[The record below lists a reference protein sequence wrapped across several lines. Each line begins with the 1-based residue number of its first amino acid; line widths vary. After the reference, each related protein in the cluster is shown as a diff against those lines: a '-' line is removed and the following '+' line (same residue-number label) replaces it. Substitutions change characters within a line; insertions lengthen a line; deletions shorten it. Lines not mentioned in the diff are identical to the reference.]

1 MWYESLEPA
10 RATDTMKKKRHKP
23 EEIVRKLREAEA
35 LQGSGKSIE
44 AASRAL
50 GVSVATLHRWKAEYG
65 GATAD
70 VVKQNKELKTE
81 NDRLK
86 RLVAD
91 KELEIAIWKEVGS
104 KKW

>member
-10 RATDTMKKKRHKP
+10 RAKDTMKKKKHKP

-35 LQGSGKSIE
+35 LQAGGKSIE
-44 AASRAL
+44 AVSREL
-50 GVSVATLHRWKAEYG
+50 GVSPATLHRWKAEYG
-65 GATAD
+65 GATVD
-70 VVKQNKELKTE
+70 VVKQNKELKVE

-91 KELEIAIWKEVGS
+91 KELEIAIWKEVGT

>member
-1 MWYESLEPA
+1 
-10 RATDTMKKKRHKP
+10 MKKKRHKP

-35 LQGSGKSIE
+35 FQGSGKSIAE
-44 AASRAL
+44 ASRAL
-50 GVSVATLHRWKAEYG
+50 GVSVATLHRWRAEYG
-65 GATAD
+65 GATTD

-104 KKW
+104 KKGRSRTQK